1 MKFIEKED
9 DIIVRIPRKI
19 YDKHIQTLLD
29 EIEFKKIIVK
39 SKATQKDIDAIMLEI
54 KKDRK
59 KLMKPL
65 MNSIKNIAK

>member
-9 DIIVRIPRKI
+9 DIIIRIPRKI

-29 EIEFKKIIVK
+29 EIQFKKVIVK

-59 KLMKPL
+59 RLMKPL
-65 MNSIKNIAK
+65 LDRIKNITK

>member
-9 DIIVRIPRKI
+9 DIIIRIPRKI

-29 EIEFKKIIVK
+29 DIQFKKVIVK

-59 KLMKPL
+59 RLMKPL
-65 MNSIKNIAK
+65 LDRIKNITK

>member
-9 DIIVRIPRKI
+9 DIIIRIPRKI

-29 EIEFKKIIVK
+29 EIQFKRVIVK

-59 KLMKPL
+59 RLMKPL
-65 MNSIKNIAK
+65 LDRIKNITK

>member
-1 MKFIEKED
+1 MKLIEKED
-9 DIIVRIPRKI
+9 DIIIRIPRKI

-29 EIEFKKIIVK
+29 EIQFKKVIVK

-59 KLMKPL
+59 RLMKPL
-65 MNSIKNIAK
+65 LDRVKNITK

>member
-9 DIIVRIPRKI
+9 DIVVRIPRKI
-19 YDKHIQTLLD
+19 YGKHIQTLLD
-29 EIEFKKIIVK
+29 EIEFKKIVVK

-65 MNSIKNIAK
+65 LDRIKSITK

>member
-19 YDKHIQTLLD
+19 YDKHVQTLHD

>member
-59 KLMKPL
+59 RLMKPL
-65 MNSIKNIAK
+65 LDRIKNITK